1 MLEKKY
7 GTASAT
13 AVLDGGNDADDDKK
27 PADDDSD
34 GEDKKPAAKPAAVVG
49 CLATDKAKVMA
60 DEFDLLFGVTKKRSV
75 AAAVPDNV
83 ASFAPD
89 SVGSYSE
96 DEEMDSAWL

>member
-13 AVLDGGNDADDDKK
+13 AVPDAGNDVDDDKK
-27 PADDDSD
+27 SADGESD
-34 GEDKKPAAKPAAVVG
+34 EDKKPAAKLASVVG

-60 DEFDLLFGVTKKRSV
+60 DEFDLLFGVTRKRYT

-83 ASFAPD
+83 GSFAPD
-89 SVGSYSE
+89 NVDSSNE